1 MGRIL
6 SIQGETET
14 ILDPVE
20 DLDQLIE
27 HRMGV
32 DARDLFRE
40 ILRDK
45 DDEIAAMK
53 RECEEQVRDDPQVYQ
68 DIIDT
73 GRANLDYL
81 MGRIRT
87 SGMMDKDEL
96 LRELKNI
103 YWDMGY

>member
-20 DLDQLIE
+20 D
-27 HRMGV
+27 
-32 DARDLFRE
+32 
-40 ILRDK
+40 
-45 DDEIAAMK
+45 
-53 RECEEQVRDDPQVYQ
+53 
-68 DIIDT
+68 
-73 GRANLDYL
+73 LDYL

>member
-14 ILDPVE
+14 IPDPVE

-40 ILRDK
+40 ILQDK

-53 RECEEQVRDDPQVYQ
+53 RECEEQD
-68 DIIDT
+68 
-73 GRANLDYL
+73 
-81 MGRIRT
+81 
-87 SGMMDKDEL
+87 
-96 LRELKNI
+96 RESI
-103 YWDMGY
+103 

>member
-40 ILRDK
+40 ILQDK

-53 RECEEQVRDDPQVYQ
+53 RECEEQDRDDPQVYQ

-87 SGMMDKDEL
+87 SGMIDKDEL

>member
-32 DARDLFRE
+32 DARDLFRK

-53 RECEEQVRDDPQVYQ
+53 RKCEEQGRDDPQVYQ

-96 LRELKNI
+96 LRELKYI